1 MEKRLFTSECVTNGH
16 PDKVADSISD
26 AILDACLAQDPH
38 SRVACETMVTT
49 DFCIICGEI
58 TTKATVDYAAVA
70 REAIRKIGYVYPGDG
85 FDADTV
91 EIQCRIHTQ
100 SADIALGTN
109 DEVGGAGDQG
119 MMFGGAC
126 TQTPELMPLP
136 AALSRA
142 LCSRLTQCVHETD
155 LLRPDGKT
163 QVTVE
168 FDEQGNVVGI
178 DTVVVSV
185 MHSAD
190 FAIEALRKYVREN
203 VIAPVLER
211 YGFHIE
217 NVAHIHINPTG
228 NFVIGGPNGDTG
240 LTGRK
245 IIVDTY
251 GGYFSHGGGA
261 FSGKDPTKVDRSAAY
276 MARYMAKN
284 LVAAGLATKVQVQ
297 LAYAIGVAQP
307 VSLRVDSYGTGKISD
322 EKMTELL
329 RETCDMTP
337 AGIIR
342 KLDLRRPIYAD
353 TAAHGHFGIESR
365 PWEQTDTGGQAA
377 PAFRNL
383 KKTAGKGKS
392 PSLYFSGSTA
402 QMPKCSKHLYRVMTG
417 SRKLISFQYPPRGI
431 YSKFHRLPPVRRVFL
446 HLFPRWSS
454 STLWWSY
461 YS

>member
-1 MEKRLFTSECVTNGH
+1 MEKRLFTSECVTVGH

-26 AILDACLAQDPH
+26 AILDACLEQDPN

-58 TTKATVDYAAVA
+58 TTSAVVDYPAIA
-70 REAIRKIGYVYPGDG
+70 RETIRRIGYTHAGDG

-126 TQTPELMPLP
+126 TQTPELMPMP
-136 AALSRA
+136 VAISRA
-142 LCSRLTQCVHETD
+142 LCNRLTECIRENPM
-155 LLRPDGKT
+155 LRPDGKT
-163 QVTVE
+163 QTTVE
-168 FDEQGNVVGI
+168 FDEKGNVTGI

-185 MHSAD
+185 MHSED
-190 FAIEALRKYVREN
+190 FGMEDLRAYVRSN

-211 YGFHIE
+211 YGFRIE
-217 NVAHIHINPTG
+217 DVAHIHINPTG

-261 FSGKDPTKVDRSAAY
+261 FSGKDPTKVDRSGAY

-284 LVAAGLATKVQVQ
+284 LVAAGLASRVQVQ
-297 LAYAIGVAQP
+297 LAYAIGVAEP
-307 VSLRVDSYGTGKISD
+307 VSVRVESYGTGVVSD
-322 EKMTELL
+322 ETMTELL
-329 RETCDMTP
+329 RKTCDLTP

-342 KLDLRRPIYAD
+342 KLQLRSPIYGA
-353 TAAHGHFGIESR
+353 TAMEGHFGLENRS
-365 PWEQTDTGGQAA
+365 WERTDIADELRVLAG
-377 PAFRNL
+377 L
-383 KKTAGKGKS
+383 KA
-392 PSLYFSGSTA
+392 L
-402 QMPKCSKHLYRVMTG
+402 
-417 SRKLISFQYPPRGI
+417 
-431 YSKFHRLPPVRRVFL
+431 
-446 HLFPRWSS
+446 
-454 STLWWSY
+454 
-461 YS
+461 

>member
-26 AILDACLAQDPH
+26 AILDACLRQDPG

-49 DFCIICGEI
+49 DFCLICGEI
-58 TTKATVDYAAVA
+58 TTKAVVDYEAVA
-70 REAIRKIGYVYPGDG
+70 REAIRHIGYIYPGDG

-91 EIQCRIHTQ
+91 QIQCRIHTQ
-100 SADIALGTN
+100 SADIAMGTN
-109 DEVGGAGDQG
+109 DEVGGASDQG

-136 AALSRA
+136 VALARA
-142 LCSRLTQCVHETD
+142 LCNRLTDCIHSND
-155 LLRPDGKT
+155 LLRADGKT
-163 QVTVE
+163 QVSVE
-168 FDEQGNVVGI
+168 YDERGNVTGI

-190 FAIEALRKYVREN
+190 FAIEELRKYIRQG
-203 VIAPVLER
+203 VIAPVLEN
-211 YGFHIE
+211 YGFNIADVP
-217 NVAHIHINPTG
+217 NIHINPTG

-284 LVAAGLATKVQVQ
+284 LVAAGLASQVQVQ
-297 LAYAIGVAQP
+297 LAYAIGVAEP
-307 VSLRVDSYGTGKISD
+307 VSVRVDSYGTGVISD

-329 RETCDMTP
+329 RKTCDLTP
-337 AGIIR
+337 GGIIR
-342 KLDLRRPIYAD
+342 KLNLRRPIYAP
-353 TAAHGHFGIESR
+353 TAAMGHFGVADR
-365 PWEQTDTGGQAA
+365 PWEEIDLADQ
-377 PAFRNL
+377 L
-383 KKTAGKGKS
+383 KAI
-392 PSLYFSGSTA
+392 A
-402 QMPKCSKHLYRVMTG
+402 N
-417 SRKLISFQYPPRGI
+417 I
-431 YSKFHRLPPVRRVFL
+431 
-446 HLFPRWSS
+446 
-454 STLWWSY
+454 
-461 YS
+461 

>member
-26 AILDACLAQDPH
+26 AILDACLAQDPG

-49 DFCIICGEI
+49 NFCLICGEI
-58 TTKATVDYAAVA
+58 TTKAQVDYPAVA

-85 FDADTV
+85 FDADSV

-136 AALSRA
+136 VALSRA
-142 LCSRLTQCVHETD
+142 LSNRLTECVHSND

-163 QVTVE
+163 QVSVE
-168 FDEQGNVVGI
+168 YDEAGNVIGI
-178 DTVVVSV
+178 DTVVVSI
-185 MHSAD
+185 MHAAE
-190 FAIEALRKYVREN
+190 FEIEELRRYIREG
-203 VIAPVLER
+203 VIAPVLAK
-211 YGFHIE
+211 YGFDIA
-217 NVAHIHINPTG
+217 NVANIHINPTG

-284 LVAAGLATKVQVQ
+284 LVAAGLATQVQVQ

-307 VSLRVDSYGTGKISD
+307 VSLRVDSYGTGVISD

-329 RETCDMTP
+329 RKTCDMTP

-342 KLDLRRPIYAD
+342 RLELRRPIYAP
-353 TAAHGHFGIESR
+353 TAAEGHFGVEDR
-365 PWEQTDTGGQAA
+365 PWENTDLA
-377 PAFRNL
+377 PVL
-383 KKTAGKGKS
+383 KELAG
-392 PSLYFSGSTA
+392 
-402 QMPKCSKHLYRVMTG
+402 
-417 SRKLISFQYPPRGI
+417 I
-431 YSKFHRLPPVRRVFL
+431 
-446 HLFPRWSS
+446 
-454 STLWWSY
+454 
-461 YS
+461 

>member
-26 AILDACLAQDPH
+26 AILDACLAQDPG

-49 DFCIICGEI
+49 DFCLICGEI
-58 TTKATVDYAAVA
+58 TTKAVVDYAAVA
-70 REAIRKIGYVYPGDG
+70 REAIRQIGYTYPGDG

-136 AALSRA
+136 IALARA
-142 LCSRLTQCVHETD
+142 LCNRLTECIHSND
-155 LLRPDGKT
+155 LLRADGKT
-163 QVTVE
+163 QVSVE
-168 FDEQGNVVGI
+168 YDENGKVIGI

-190 FAIEALRKYVREN
+190 FAMDELRKYIKAG
-203 VIAPVLER
+203 VIAPVLES
-211 YGFHIE
+211 YGFNID
-217 NVAHIHINPTG
+217 NVPHIHINPTG
-228 NFVIGGPNGDTG
+228 SFVIGGPNGDTG

-276 MARYMAKN
+276 IARYMAKN
-284 LVAAGLATKVQVQ
+284 LVAAGLATQVQVQ
-297 LAYAIGVAQP
+297 LAYAIGVAEP
-307 VSLRVDSYGTGKISD
+307 VSVRVDSYGTGVVSD

-329 RETCDMTP
+329 RATVDLTP
-337 AGIIR
+337 GGIIR
-342 KLDLRRPIYAD
+342 KLQLRRPIYAP
-353 TAAHGHFGIESR
+353 TAAMGHFGVEGR
-365 PWEQTDTGGQAA
+365 PWEQTDIADK
-377 PAFRNL
+377 L
-383 KKTAGKGKS
+383 KELAG
-392 PSLYFSGSTA
+392 
-402 QMPKCSKHLYRVMTG
+402 
-417 SRKLISFQYPPRGI
+417 I
-431 YSKFHRLPPVRRVFL
+431 
-446 HLFPRWSS
+446 
-454 STLWWSY
+454 
-461 YS
+461 

>member
-26 AILDACLAQDPH
+26 AILDACIAQDPG

-49 DFCIICGEI
+49 NFCLICGEI
-58 TTKATVDYAAVA
+58 TTKAVVDYKAVA
-70 REAIRKIGYVYPGDG
+70 REAIRKIGYIYEGDG
-85 FDADTV
+85 FDADSV

-136 AALSRA
+136 IALARALSN
-142 LCSRLTQCVHETD
+142 RLTACVHSND

-163 QVTVE
+163 QVSVE
-168 FDEQGNVVGI
+168 YDEKGNVLGI
-178 DTVVVSV
+178 DTVVVSI
-185 MHSAD
+185 MHSAA
-190 FAIEALRKYVREN
+190 FEMSELRRYIREG
-203 VIAPVLER
+203 VIAPVLSN
-211 YGFHIE
+211 YGFNIDD
-217 NVAHIHINPTG
+217 VAHIHINPTG

-245 IIVDTY
+245 IIEDTY

-284 LVAAGLATKVQVQ
+284 LVAAGFAKQVQVQ

-307 VSLRVDSYGTGKISD
+307 VSLRVDSYGTGTISD
-322 EKMTELL
+322 EQMTSLL
-329 RETCDMTP
+329 RKVCDMTP
-337 AGIIR
+337 AGIIN
-342 KLDLRRPIYAD
+342 KLQLRRPIYAP
-353 TAAHGHFGIESR
+353 TAAEGHFGVADR
-365 PWEQTDTGGQAA
+365 PWEQTDLVPLLQQ
-377 PAFRNL
+377 L
-383 KKTAGKGKS
+383 
-392 PSLYFSGSTA
+392 A
-402 QMPKCSKHLYRVMTG
+402 QE
-417 SRKLISFQYPPRGI
+417 I
-431 YSKFHRLPPVRRVFL
+431 
-446 HLFPRWSS
+446 
-454 STLWWSY
+454 
-461 YS
+461 

>member
-26 AILDACLAQDPH
+26 AILDACLTQDPG

-49 DFCIICGEI
+49 NFCLICGEI
-58 TTKATVDYAAVA
+58 TTKAQVDYPEVA

-85 FDADTV
+85 FDADSV

-136 AALSRA
+136 VALSRA
-142 LCSRLTQCVHETD
+142 LSNRLTECVHSND

-163 QVTVE
+163 QVSVE
-168 FDEQGNVVGI
+168 FDEAGNVVGI
-178 DTVVVSV
+178 DTVVVSI

-190 FAIEALRKYVREN
+190 FEIEELRRYVREG
-203 VIAPVLER
+203 VIAPVLKN
-211 YGFHIE
+211 YGFDIAD
-217 NVAHIHINPTG
+217 VAHIHINPTG

-284 LVAAGLATKVQVQ
+284 LVAAGLATQVQVQ
-297 LAYAIGVAQP
+297 LAYAIGVAEP
-307 VSLRVDSYGTGKISD
+307 VSVRVDSYGTGKVSD

-329 RETCDMTP
+329 RKTCDLTP
-337 AGIIR
+337 GGIIR
-342 KLDLRRPIYAD
+342 KLELRRPIYAP
-353 TAAHGHFGIESR
+353 TAAMGHFGVEDR
-365 PWEQTDTGGQAA
+365 PWERTDIAEE
-377 PAFRNL
+377 L
-383 KKTAGKGKS
+383 KKLAEE
-392 PSLYFSGSTA
+392 
-402 QMPKCSKHLYRVMTG
+402 
-417 SRKLISFQYPPRGI
+417 
-431 YSKFHRLPPVRRVFL
+431 
-446 HLFPRWSS
+446 
-454 STLWWSY
+454 
-461 YS
+461 

>member
-26 AILDACLAQDPH
+26 ANLDECLRQDPG

-49 DFCIICGEI
+49 NFCLICGEI
-58 TTKATVDYAAVA
+58 TTKAVVDYAAVA
-70 REAIRKIGYVYPGDG
+70 REAIRRIGYVYPGDG
-85 FDADTV
+85 FDADSV

-136 AALSRA
+136 MALSRA
-142 LCSRLTQCVHETD
+142 LANRLTECVHSND
-155 LLRPDGKT
+155 LLRADGKT

-168 FDEQGNVVGI
+168 YDEKGNVLGI
-178 DTVVVSV
+178 DTVVVSI

-190 FAIEALRKYVREN
+190 FEMGELRRYIREG
-203 VIAPVLER
+203 VIAPVLKQ
-211 YGFHIE
+211 YGFDIAD
-217 NVAHIHINPTG
+217 VAHIHINPTG

-261 FSGKDPTKVDRSAAY
+261 FSGKDPTKVDRSGAY

-284 LVAAGLATKVQVQ
+284 LVAAGLATQVQVQ
-297 LAYAIGVAQP
+297 LAYAIGVAEP
-307 VSLRVDSYGTGKISD
+307 VSVRVDSYGTGVVSD
-322 EKMTELL
+322 EKLTELL
-329 RETCDMTP
+329 RKTCDMTP
-337 AGIIR
+337 AGIIS
-342 KLDLRRPIYAD
+342 KLQLRRPIYAA
-353 TAAHGHFGIESR
+353 TAANGHFGVADR
-365 PWEQTDTGGQAA
+365 PWEQTDIAEK
-377 PAFRNL
+377 L
-383 KKTAGKGKS
+383 KELAN
-392 PSLYFSGSTA
+392 
-402 QMPKCSKHLYRVMTG
+402 
-417 SRKLISFQYPPRGI
+417 I
-431 YSKFHRLPPVRRVFL
+431 
-446 HLFPRWSS
+446 
-454 STLWWSY
+454 
-461 YS
+461 

>member
-1 MEKRLFTSECVTNGH
+1 MEKRLFTSECVTVGH
-16 PDKVADSISD
+16 PDKVADTISD
-26 AILDACLAQDPH
+26 SILDACLAQDPD

-58 TTKATVDYAAVA
+58 TTKAQVDYQAVA

-109 DEVGGAGDQG
+109 DQVGGAGDQG

-126 TQTPELMPLP
+126 NQTPELMPLS

-142 LCSRLTQCVHETD
+142 LSNRLTECVASTD
-155 LLRPDGKT
+155 LLRADGKT

-168 FDEQGNVVGI
+168 YDENGKAIGI
-178 DTVVVSV
+178 DTVVVSI
-185 MHSAD
+185 MHSED
-190 FAIEALRKYVREN
+190 FAIEELRKYVREG
-203 VIAPVLER
+203 VIAPVLKA
-211 YGFHIE
+211 YGFDIAD
-217 NVAHIHINPTG
+217 VAHIHINPTG
-228 NFVIGGPNGDTG
+228 KFVIGGPNGDTG

-284 LVAAGLATKVQVQ
+284 LVAAGLAEEVQVQ
-297 LAYAIGVAQP
+297 LAYAIGVAEP
-307 VSLRVDSYGTGKISD
+307 VSLRVDSFGTGKISD

-329 RETCDMTP
+329 RKTCDMTP
-337 AGIIR
+337 GGIIR
-342 KLDLRRPIYAD
+342 KLDLRRPIYAA
-353 TAAHGHFGIESR
+353 TASCGHFGVADR
-365 PWEQTDTGGQAA
+365 PWEQTDLAQT
-377 PAFRNL
+377 L
-383 KKTAGKGKS
+383 KELAG
-392 PSLYFSGSTA
+392 
-402 QMPKCSKHLYRVMTG
+402 
-417 SRKLISFQYPPRGI
+417 I
-431 YSKFHRLPPVRRVFL
+431 
-446 HLFPRWSS
+446 
-454 STLWWSY
+454 
-461 YS
+461 

>member
-26 AILDACLAQDPH
+26 AILDACLAQDPQ

-49 DFCIICGEI
+49 DFCMICGEI
-58 TTKATVDYAAVA
+58 TTRAVVDYAAVA
-70 REAIRKIGYVYPGDG
+70 REAIRAIGYTRKGDG

-109 DEVGGAGDQG
+109 DETGGAGDQG

-142 LCSRLTQCVHETD
+142 LCNRLTACVKEND

-163 QVTVE
+163 QVSVE
-168 FDEQGNVVGI
+168 FDDQGNVVGI
-178 DTVVVSV
+178 DTVVVSI

-190 FAIEALRKYVREN
+190 FPMEELRAYIRQQ
-203 VIAPVLER
+203 VIAPVLEQ
-211 YGFHIE
+211 YGFDIAKVSH
-217 NVAHIHINPTG
+217 VFINPTG

-284 LVAAGLATKVQVQ
+284 LVAAGLASRVQVQ
-297 LAYAIGVAQP
+297 LAYAIGVAEP

-322 EKMTELL
+322 EKMVELL
-329 RETCDMTP
+329 RKTCDMTP
-337 AGIIR
+337 GGIIR
-342 KLDLRRPIYAD
+342 KLDLRKPVYAS
-353 TAAHGHFGIESR
+353 TAAKGHFGVEGKT
-365 PWEQTDTGGQAA
+365 WEQTDLAET
-377 PAFRNL
+377 L
-383 KKTAGKGKS
+383 
-392 PSLYFSGSTA
+392 
-402 QMPKCSKHLYRVMTG
+402 
-417 SRKLISFQYPPRGI
+417 RKLSGI
-431 YSKFHRLPPVRRVFL
+431 
-446 HLFPRWSS
+446 
-454 STLWWSY
+454 
-461 YS
+461 

>member
-26 AILDACLAQDPH
+26 AILDACLAQDPK

-49 DFCIICGEI
+49 NFCLICGEI
-58 TTKATVDYAAVA
+58 TTEAVVDYPAVA

-136 AALSRA
+136 VALARA
-142 LCSRLTQCVHETD
+142 LCNRLTECIHSND
-155 LLRPDGKT
+155 LLRADGKT
-163 QVTVE
+163 QVSVE
-168 FDEQGNVVGI
+168 YDEDGKVIGI

-190 FAIEALRKYVREN
+190 FEIGELRKYIKAG
-203 VIAPVLER
+203 VIAPVLEK
-211 YGFHIE
+211 YGFDIE
-217 NVAHIHINPTG
+217 NVPNIHINPTG

-276 MARYMAKN
+276 IARYMAKN
-284 LVAAGLATKVQVQ
+284 LVAAGLATQVQVQ

-307 VSLRVDSYGTGKISD
+307 VSLRVDSYGTGVISD
-322 EKMTELL
+322 EKMTQLL
-329 RETCDMTP
+329 RKTVDLTP

-342 KLDLRRPIYAD
+342 RLDLRRPIYAP
-353 TAAHGHFGIESR
+353 TAEKGHFGVADR
-365 PWEQTDTGGQAA
+365 PWEQTDLAPILKEMAA
-377 PAFRNL
+377 E
-383 KKTAGKGKS
+383 
-392 PSLYFSGSTA
+392 
-402 QMPKCSKHLYRVMTG
+402 
-417 SRKLISFQYPPRGI
+417 I
-431 YSKFHRLPPVRRVFL
+431 
-446 HLFPRWSS
+446 
-454 STLWWSY
+454 
-461 YS
+461 

>member
-26 AILDACLAQDPH
+26 AILDACLAQDPN

-49 DFCIICGEI
+49 NFCLICGEI
-58 TTKATVDYAAVA
+58 TTKAVVDYKAVA
-70 REAIRKIGYVYPGDG
+70 KEAIRKIGYVYPDNG
-85 FDADTV
+85 FCADTV

-136 AALSRA
+136 VALARALSN
-142 LCSRLTQCVHETD
+142 RLTQCVHSTD

-163 QVTVE
+163 QVSVE
-168 FDEQGNVVGI
+168 YDENGKVIGI
-178 DTVVVSV
+178 DTVVVSI
-185 MHSAD
+185 MHAAEFEMS
-190 FAIEALRKYVREN
+190 ELRKYVREG
-203 VIAPVLER
+203 VIAPVLEQ
-211 YGFHIE
+211 YGFDIE
-217 NVAHIHINPTG
+217 KVNHIHINPTG
-228 NFVIGGPNGDTG
+228 NFVIGGPDGDTG

-284 LVAAGLATKVQVQ
+284 LVAAGLAEQVQVQ
-297 LAYAIGVAQP
+297 LAYAIGVAEP
-307 VSLRVDSYGTGKISD
+307 VSVRVDSKGTGKISD

-329 RETCDMTP
+329 RATVDMTP
-337 AGIIR
+337 GGIIR
-342 KLDLRRPIYAD
+342 RFQLRRPIYAP
-353 TAAHGHFGIESR
+353 TAAYGHFGAPGL
-365 PWEQTDTGGQAA
+365 PWEQVDIADE
-377 PAFRNL
+377 L
-383 KKTAGKGKS
+383 KKLAG
-392 PSLYFSGSTA
+392 
-402 QMPKCSKHLYRVMTG
+402 
-417 SRKLISFQYPPRGI
+417 I
-431 YSKFHRLPPVRRVFL
+431 
-446 HLFPRWSS
+446 
-454 STLWWSY
+454 
-461 YS
+461 